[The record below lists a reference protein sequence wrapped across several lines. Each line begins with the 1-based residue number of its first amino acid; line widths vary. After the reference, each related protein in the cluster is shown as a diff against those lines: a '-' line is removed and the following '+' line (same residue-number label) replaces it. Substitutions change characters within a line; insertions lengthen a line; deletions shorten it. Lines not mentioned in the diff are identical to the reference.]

1 MTDPVRL
8 SRRVIELTGCSRAQ
22 AERYIEGGLVS
33 VEGEVVDRPEFPVT
47 DQKVEVDLE
56 GEAAPVEPMTLL
68 LNKPAGVPTQA
79 ALLQADNHWAEDSS
93 GIRPL
98 RRHLR
103 RLTAVLPLEPA
114 AGGLQAFT
122 QDGRLLHRMRQEGP
136 RIEQELIVEVHGSV
150 AAYGLHR
157 LGHGLV
163 FEGRPLPPC
172 KVSWQNENRL
182 RFAIK
187 DVRPGQMAW
196 MCAQVGLK
204 AVSVRRIR
212 LGRIPL
218 LKLPESD
225 WRYLP
230 LGERF

>member
-22 AERYIEGGLVS
+22 AERYVEGGLVS
-33 VEGEVVDRPEFPVT
+33 VDGEIVDRPEFPVT
-47 DQKVEVDLE
+47 DQRVEIDLE
-56 GEAAPVEPMTLL
+56 AEAAPLEPMTLL
-68 LNKPAGVPTQA
+68 LNKPAGAATQA
-79 ALLQADNHWAEDSS
+79 ALLEAANHWPEDPS

-103 RLTAVLPLEPA
+103 RLTPVLPLEPG

-122 QDGRLLHRMRQEGP
+122 QDGRLLQRMRKEGF
-136 RIEQELIVEVHGSV
+136 RIEQELIVEVSGAL

-182 RFAIK
+182 RFAVK

-196 MCAQVGLK
+196 MCAQVGLQ
-204 AVSVRRIR
+204 ALSVRRIR

-218 LKLPESD
+218 LKLPESA

>member
-1 MTDPVRL
+1 MSDPVRL

-33 VEGEVVDRPEFPVT
+33 VEGEVIDRPEFPVA

-56 GEAAPVEPMTLL
+56 GQAAPIEPMTLL
-68 LNKPAGVPTQA
+68 LNKPAGVATQA
-79 ALLQADNHWAEDSS
+79 TLLEAGNHWAEDPS

-122 QDGRLLHRMRQEGP
+122 QDGRLLHRMRQEGQ
-136 RIEQELIVEVHGSV
+136 RIEQELIVEVDGKT

-157 LGHGLV
+157 LGNGLV
-163 FEGRPLPPC
+163 FEGRALPPC
-172 KVSWQNENRL
+172 KVSWQSENRL

-196 MCAQVGLK
+196 MCAQVGLRLL
-204 AVSVRRIR
+204 SLRRIR

-218 LKLPESD
+218 LKLPASA

-230 LGERF
+230 GGERF